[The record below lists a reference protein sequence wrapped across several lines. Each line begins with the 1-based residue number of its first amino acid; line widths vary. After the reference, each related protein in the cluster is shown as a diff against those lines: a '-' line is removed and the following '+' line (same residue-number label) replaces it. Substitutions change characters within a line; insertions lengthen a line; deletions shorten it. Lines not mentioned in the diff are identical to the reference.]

1 MAEKKA
7 YAYRDKPEVL
17 DQLVGTIGLVLIV
30 FLMVSLTFFILARF
44 SLSSKWTSSNWVL
57 FWEVLAT
64 VLVSRMFLI
73 DDLKKVVGG
82 YSFVLGMVIWVPF
95 ALIGEVEILGIVT
108 ALMIFVGWF
117 TYSTCSIFTYSYLLS

>member
-7 YAYRDKPEVL
+7 YAYRDKPEIL
-17 DQLVGTIGLVLIV
+17 DRLFGTIGLALIV

-44 SLSSKWTSSNWVL
+44 SLSSKWDSSHWLL

-82 YSFVLGMVIWVPF
+82 YSFVLEYGYFGTCTMPK
-95 ALIGEVEILGIVT
+95 ALSKYTQSILEG
-108 ALMIFVGWF
+108 
-117 TYSTCSIFTYSYLLS
+117 

>member
-1 MAEKKA
+1 MF
-7 YAYRDKPEVL
+7 
-17 DQLVGTIGLVLIV
+17 

-44 SLSSKWTSSNWVL
+44 SLSSQWTSSHWLL

-82 YSFVLGMVIWVPF
+82 YSFVLGMLIWVPF
-95 ALIGEVEILGIVT
+95 ALMGGAILGIVT
-108 ALMIFVGWF
+108 VLMIFVGWF
-117 TYSTCSIFTYSYLLS
+117 T